1 MGAAVVFWSRR
12 RRAPLLFAL
21 ALHLPMVAVAQS
33 SCTRNGNGNC
43 RIGNNATYAITIT
56 VTRAIRPESSSSI
69 IALASPSAPDFI
81 AGFGQTTGPTLTMK
95 SNAAYT
101 ITIRTTQ
108 GTWTASPAP
117 ARPNKPS
124 GDLQWG
130 TAAGGPF
137 ADFTTTAVTAATGA
151 AATAGRVVPLFFRV
165 KYSWLLDTTGN
176 YSLPIQLTV
185 TSP

>member
-43 RIGNNATYAITIT
+43 RIGNNATCA
-56 VTRAIRPESSSSI
+56 
-69 IALASPSAPDFI
+69 
-81 AGFGQTTGPTLTMK
+81 
-95 SNAAYT
+95 

-151 AATAGRVVPLFFRV
+151 AATAGRVVPRFFRLHPTHRHV
-165 KYSWLLDTTGN
+165 ALTRATIARERRYGVRASSDSISVSIFFACASTATCVLLGR
-176 YSLPIQLTV
+176 
-185 TSP
+185 